1 MSPSKNSQLF
11 LDLPPAHF
19 PFICRLGVVSSH
31 GLTGTILTFASNSFV
46 ILSIRN
52 VIKNLNFSF
61 LFMTFT
67 EFSVHDPRGVAVL
80 ALHGEPGG
88 LRIPHFG

>member
-1 MSPSKNSQLF
+1 M
-11 LDLPPAHF
+11 
-19 PFICRLGVVSSH
+19 
-31 GLTGTILTFASNSFV
+31 
-46 ILSIRN
+46 
-52 VIKNLNFSF
+52 IKIVYNFSF
-61 LFMTFT
+61 LFMTFS